1 MPLTAAE
8 VPALIAGSLLLAFG
22 GGTIWRQ
29 VQTRREQI
37 RDESIPLEDLDFAR
51 RQFRRRVQTSAL
63 ICFIGILIII
73 GDLVIPWG
81 RDGKGNRVA
90 ATFWFAVYWSGVL
103 LLTFW
108 VILLAIGDFLSIR
121 VNTQSKMSRLRAA
134 QRSLMKEAE
143 RLRDEQK

>member
-1 MPLTAAE
+1 MRT
-8 VPALIAGSLLLAFG
+8 
-22 GGTIWRQ
+22 RQ
-29 VQTRREQI
+29 DQVRE
-37 RDESIPLEDLDFAR
+37 ESVPLEDLDFVR

-63 ICFIGILIII
+63 ICIIGVLIII

-103 LLTFW
+103 FLTFW

-121 VNTQSKMSRLRAA
+121 VNTQSKMSRLRPPSG
-134 QRSLMKEAE
+134 SLMKEAE